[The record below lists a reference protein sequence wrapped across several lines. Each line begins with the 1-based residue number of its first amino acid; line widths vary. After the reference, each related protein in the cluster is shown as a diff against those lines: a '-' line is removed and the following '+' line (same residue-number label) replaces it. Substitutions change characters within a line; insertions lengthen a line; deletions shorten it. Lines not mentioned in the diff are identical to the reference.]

1 MKRSARM
8 ILTVLLA
15 LVFLFSIAKLLN
27 QQKENTIGST
37 AYADALELATSEKKQ
52 DIQPEPEPEPE
63 TVPPPEPQWVVA
75 EPEAE
80 DPHIR
85 ALEAMDLNALREIN
99 PDVVGWIRIPD
110 TQIDYPLMQGP
121 DNDYYLN
128 RTWDEQPNSIGS
140 IFLEHLTSPD
150 LTDFNTIVYG
160 HNMSTGAM
168 FGSLRHYD
176 TQSYWEEHPYVYIRS
191 DQGVYRYEIF
201 SAYVA
206 DVESNT
212 FGLSFPSENA
222 MTKFLER
229 AVQDSVIG
237 TGIQPEITD
246 RILTLSTCSFV
257 GYTHRWVVHARLK
270 MILQQPE

>member
-1 MKRSARM
+1 MKRGTRM

-15 LVFLFSIAKLLN
+15 LVFVFSIARLLN
-27 QQKENTIGST
+27 QQQENTVGST
-37 AYADALELATSEKKQ
+37 AYADALELATSEKAKETQ
-52 DIQPEPEPEPE
+52 PQPEAEQE
-63 TVPPPEPQWVVA
+63 TVLPQEPQWVVA
-75 EPEAE
+75 SPEEE

-85 ALEAMDLNALREIN
+85 ELEDLDMEALRKVN

-110 TQIDYPLMQGP
+110 TEVDYPLMQGP

-176 TQSYWEEHPYVYIRS
+176 TKSYWEEHPYVYIRS

-212 FGLSFPSENA
+212 FGLAFPSENS
-222 MTKFLER
+222 MTKFLKN
-229 AVQDSVIG
+229 ALQDSVID

-246 RILTLSTCSFV
+246 RILTLSTCSFI

-270 MILQQPE
+270 MVLQQPE

>member
-1 MKRSARM
+1 MKRGTRM

-15 LVFLFSIAKLLN
+15 LVFVFSIARLLN
-27 QQKENTIGST
+27 QQQENTVGST
-37 AYADALELATSEKKQ
+37 AYADALELATSEKTREP
-52 DIQPEPEPEPE
+52 QPQSESELE
-63 TVPPPEPQWVVA
+63 TVPPMEPQWVVA
-75 EPEAE
+75 SPEEE

-85 ALEAMDLNALREIN
+85 ELEDLDLEALRKVN

-110 TQIDYPLMQGP
+110 TEVDYPLMQGS

-150 LTDFNTIVYG
+150 LTDFNTIIYG

-176 TQSYWEEHPYVYIRS
+176 TLSYWEEHPYVYIRS

-212 FGLSFPSENA
+212 FGLAFPSENS
-222 MTKFLER
+222 MTKFLEN
-229 AVQDSVIG
+229 ALQDSVID

-246 RILTLSTCSFV
+246 RILTLSTCSFI

-270 MILQQPE
+270 MVLQQPE